1 MHFIQISVKC
11 TDHGEPPLS
20 TTSPVLT
27 ISVEDVNDN
36 PPEFTTNITKVN
48 IKENQTNIIVTEV
61 AAVDRDSISVIQY
74 AIKGNFRWWH
84 FRLRISYDKITD
96 ETSMV
101 DCLCKWEI
109 KMFFI
114 HAVSSLLDIH
124 CTFWFFSNLGGLF
137 SDFFKINDSSGKI
150 EIEKPLDRENMTN
163 DEISLTIEA
172 TDVTKPNISSEC
184 DNIKLQNNTK
194 VQMEVVITVLDIND
208 NPPIFKN
215 TQFSK
220 GILRNTKFE
229 TVVIDLTVRF
239 AYQKMK
245 YSCCVC
251 SGKDAAMKYEMIYDK
266 TVDVVI
272 IVWVFFFI

>member
-1 MHFIQISVKC
+1 M
-11 TDHGEPPLS
+11 
-20 TTSPVLT
+20 
-27 ISVEDVNDN
+27 
-36 PPEFTTNITKVN
+36 
-48 IKENQTNIIVTEV
+48 
-61 AAVDRDSISVIQY
+61 
-74 AIKGNFRWWH
+74 
-84 FRLRISYDKITD
+84 
-96 ETSMV
+96 
-101 DCLCKWEI
+101 
-109 KMFFI
+109 
-114 HAVSSLLDIH
+114 
-124 CTFWFFSNLGGLF
+124 FFSNLGGLF

-251 SGKDAAMKYEMIYDK
+251 SGKDAAMKYEIIYDK

-272 IVWVFFFI
+272 IVWVFFF

>member
-1 MHFIQISVKC
+1 
-11 TDHGEPPLS
+11 
-20 TTSPVLT
+20 
-27 ISVEDVNDN
+27 
-36 PPEFTTNITKVN
+36 
-48 IKENQTNIIVTEV
+48 
-61 AAVDRDSISVIQY
+61 
-74 AIKGNFRWWH
+74 
-84 FRLRISYDKITD
+84 
-96 ETSMV
+96 
-101 DCLCKWEI
+101 
-109 KMFFI
+109 
-114 HAVSSLLDIH
+114 
-124 CTFWFFSNLGGLF
+124 
-137 SDFFKINDSSGKI
+137 
-150 EIEKPLDRENMTN
+150 MTN

-251 SGKDAAMKYEMIYDK
+251 SGKDEAMKYEIIYDK

-272 IVWVFFFI
+272 IVWVFFFLIFLMSI

>member
-1 MHFIQISVKC
+1 M
-11 TDHGEPPLS
+11 
-20 TTSPVLT
+20 
-27 ISVEDVNDN
+27 
-36 PPEFTTNITKVN
+36 
-48 IKENQTNIIVTEV
+48 
-61 AAVDRDSISVIQY
+61 
-74 AIKGNFRWWH
+74 
-84 FRLRISYDKITD
+84 
-96 ETSMV
+96 
-101 DCLCKWEI
+101 
-109 KMFFI
+109 
-114 HAVSSLLDIH
+114 
-124 CTFWFFSNLGGLF
+124 F

-251 SGKDAAMKYEMIYDK
+251 SGKDEAMKYEIIYDK

-272 IVWVFFFI
+272 IVWVFFF